1 MPRLL
6 PALLFALV
14 LLAGCAPGT
23 YGPTERAA
31 MDRAA
36 LTLDDQLAPASRLA
50 ATAALLAE
58 ADGRFPTTPFAL
70 LGSPQAAETGARE
83 TSLSALELTPEG
95 DALRIVYTLLPTA
108 SDPTHRTGSLLV
120 RTADGDGQYQAE
132 VLLTR
137 REDPDH
143 GGRRLD
149 LTREES
155 VAVRQLDG
163 RLCLDLTEAR
173 EQIAT
178 GEVRPGR
185 PYSVTFTPAGRATSP
200 SHTVR
205 VAG

>member
-6 PALLFALV
+6 PALLLALV
-14 LLAGCAPGT
+14 LLSGCAPGA

-70 LGSPQAAETGARE
+70 LGSPQAAQTGARE
-83 TSLSALELTPEG
+83 TNLSALELTPEG
-95 DALRIVYTLLPTA
+95 DALRIAYTLLPTA

-120 RTADGDGQYQAE
+120 RAADGDGQYQAE

-173 EQIAT
+173 EQMAP

-185 PYSVTFTPAGRATSP
+185 PYSVTFTPTGRATTP